1 MATGSNWQYVLLAT
15 CTDESIKV
23 LGKDLYLSK
32 EEVAAI
38 VVILDLVICFV
49 FWFGL
54 LAMNPLQEA
63 IKTEAS
69 VTTITPEDF
78 TVVIKQVP
86 YLDKYEE
93 LRPVYWAWAEN
104 ILE

>member
-1 MATGSNWQYVLLAT
+1 M
-15 CTDESIKV
+15 
-23 LGKDLYLSK
+23 
-32 EEVAAI
+32 

-49 FWFGL
+49 FWIGL
-54 LAMNPLQEA
+54 LAMKPLQEA
-63 IKTEAS
+63 IRTEADVAS
-69 VTTITPEDF
+69 VNPEDF